1 MYIPHAYKNK
11 NPEEVREFIR
21 ENAFGILV
29 NLVDGRPWATH
40 IPLELEQ
47 DVRGNYQLVGHIS
60 RANKQA
66 ETLENPQQ
74 VLCIFNGP
82 HAYVSSSWYRE
93 EEVPT
98 WDYIA
103 VHVYGQLNLQTESE
117 LSDALGKLVERYE
130 QKSENP
136 VSLSTMSEH
145 TLRQIKGVV
154 GFRISIEE
162 VHAAYK
168 LSQGR
173 PDDHESIIGKLESRD
188 DPGSREIARAIRAGK
203 KRTK

>member
-1 MYIPHAYKNK
+1 
-11 NPEEVREFIR
+11 
-21 ENAFGILV
+21 
-29 NLVDGRPWATH
+29 
-40 IPLELEQ
+40 
-47 DVRGNYQLVGHIS
+47 
-60 RANKQA
+60 
-66 ETLENPQQ
+66 
-74 VLCIFNGP
+74 
-82 HAYVSSSWYRE
+82 
-93 EEVPT
+93 
-98 WDYIA
+98 
-103 VHVYGQLNLQTESE
+103 VYGQLNLQTESE

-173 PDDHESIIGKLESRD
+173 ADDHESIIGKLESRD